1 MVDSET
7 ERQRGRQRDRESGAV
22 HSIPISLGRRAF
34 VLCVVVFS
42 PTSAVSPDTRTD
54 WQARLAANSVT
65 LGDMHM
71 PAHIVVF
78 IRDVNNGF
86 RTLSLKNDGLRK
98 RYDGVKY
105 DLKRA
110 EGVVYDVS
118 IRGLTPATH

>member
-1 MVDSET
+1 
-7 ERQRGRQRDRESGAV
+7 
-22 HSIPISLGRRAF
+22 
-34 VLCVVVFS
+34 
-42 PTSAVSPDTRTD
+42 
-54 WQARLAANSVT
+54 
-65 LGDMHM
+65 MHM